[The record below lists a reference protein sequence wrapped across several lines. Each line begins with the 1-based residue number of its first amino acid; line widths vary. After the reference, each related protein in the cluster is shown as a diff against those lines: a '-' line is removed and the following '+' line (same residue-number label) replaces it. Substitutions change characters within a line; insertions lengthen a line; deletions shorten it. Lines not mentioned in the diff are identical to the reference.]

1 MAYVTRVGVGCC
13 TGGNLRLVA
22 ALTEGLPIMYNSVV
36 KEIRYSKN
44 RVAVRTATH
53 EFQGKPLVQQK
64 APLHYNSPR
73 SLFK

>member
-1 MAYVTRVGVGCC
+1 MACVTRVGVGCR

-44 RVAVRTATH
+44 RVAVRTTNH
-53 EFQGKPLVQQK
+53 EFQGKPPMQ
-64 APLHYNSPR
+64 
-73 SLFK
+73 